1 MTKDEFITA
10 LDHLVA
16 NPDNLIESAN
26 KLRQAVSEDYDTML
40 QNRNLVDSLTQERD
54 TLTKDL
60 QDMKDLNLKLFLS
73 QPNVTGVNSVPP
85 EPNKNPP
92 LEHKVDA
99 YESIDALVAHI
110 QSQLTK

>member
-54 TLTKDL
+54 TLSKDL
-60 QDMKDLNLKLFLS
+60 KDMKDLNLKLFLS
-73 QPNVTGVNSVPP
+73 QPNVTGTNSAPVDT
-85 EPNKNPP
+85 NSNPP
-92 LEHKVDA
+92 LEPKVDA
-99 YESIDALVAHI
+99 YESIDALVSDI
-110 QSQLTK
+110 QKQLTK

>member
-73 QPNVTGVNSVPP
+73 QPNVAGANSVPADTNP
-85 EPNKNPP
+85 NPP
-92 LEHKVDA
+92 LDTKVNA
-99 YESIDALVAHI
+99 YESIDALVSDI
-110 QSQLTK
+110 QTQLIK

>member
-73 QPNVTGVNSVPP
+73 QPNVTVADPNPK
-85 EPNKNPP
+85 EPNINPP
-92 LEHKVDA
+92 LEPKVDA
-99 YESIDALVAHI
+99 YESIDALVSDI
-110 QSQLTK
+110 QTQLCK